1 MSALVAVLSLLGTLA
16 LLLVPGGVLLVP
28 FTLGGF
34 LLALTG
40 VLGGLG
46 NRTVAQHDPRMTR
59 AAGET
64 PRERLVPMAP
74 VLLRRLRHEVRQ
86 DAD

>member
-1 MSALVAVLSLLGTLA
+1 MNALVAVLSLLGTLA

-40 VLGGLG
+40 VLEGSGTGLSHS
-46 NRTVAQHDPRMTR
+46 TTR
-59 AAGET
+59 
-64 PRERLVPMAP
+64 R
-74 VLLRRLRHEVRQ
+74 
-86 DAD
+86 

>member
-40 VLGGLG
+40 VLGGLE
-46 NRTVAQHDPRMTR
+46 NRTVAQHDPEMD
-59 AAGET
+59 
-64 PRERLVPMAP
+64 PRGWRDGA
-74 VLLRRLRHEVRQ
+74 
-86 DAD
+86 